1 MEAAVDLTGL
11 TLKKNHLQGAKLIW
25 FRPGLCRRD
34 RPQKFFL
41 DSAPGYTGPIAPD
54 RVIRR
59 PRKSSIVN
67 NAAVLYDA
75 SAARLM
81 RRFDRYGERREF
93 GKKGGQS

>member
-1 MEAAVDLTGL
+1 MEAAVDLTGW

-54 RVIRR
+54 LRY
-59 PRKSSIVN
+59 SAASQNLAYTN

-75 SAARLM
+75 SAAPV
-81 RRFDRYGERREF
+81 DEAI
-93 GKKGGQS
+93 